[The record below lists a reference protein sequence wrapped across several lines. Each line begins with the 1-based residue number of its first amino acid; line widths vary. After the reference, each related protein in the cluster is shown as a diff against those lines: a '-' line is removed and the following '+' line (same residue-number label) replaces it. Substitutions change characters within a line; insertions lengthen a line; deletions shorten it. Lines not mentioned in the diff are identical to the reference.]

1 SGSATAS
8 MASLRASSSLRFSTW
23 SAMIVSRTSRA
34 SAALLG
40 RATISRQHWRW
51 LKEGSVRNRSSRKFS
66 HSSGKLGNQHV
77 PGHEDDIEHRVVNRL
92 GNLFTLQ
99 PDEAEQG
106 RRVPPRS
113 TVQQD
118 AEFGPPRQQPA
129 AALGAGFELGDQQPR
144 VVGPERL
151 PGELDLFRR
160 RDVEQP
166 AAKLLNLL
174 EQPRVNFLD

>member
-1 SGSATAS
+1 
-8 MASLRASSSLRFSTW
+8 M
-23 SAMIVSRTSRA
+23 
-34 SAALLG
+34 
-40 RATISRQHWRW
+40 
-51 LKEGSVRNRSSRKFS
+51 
-66 HSSGKLGNQHV
+66 
-77 PGHEDDIEHRVVNRL
+77 
-92 GNLFTLQ
+92 Q

-113 TVQQD
+113 AVQQN

-174 EQPRVNFLD
+174 EQPRVNFLDALGAAARIRWFMWAISKRSARSMASVSRAAWRTWSSSASLLGCKSLINRSVFSRS